1 MKLHE
6 LSIKRPVAVIMVI
19 LMFVVIGAY
28 SLGMLPLEMTPE
40 MDMSMAI
47 VMTTYPNVGSEE
59 VENLVTKNVE
69 SAISSVSGVDTIT
82 SQSSEGTSIV
92 MVSFAS
98 GTDMDEA
105 TNDMKDNLEM

>member
-1 MKLHE
+1 MIDFNTLINTCFVVFMIKYHMDKELFDMKLHE

-47 VMTTYPNVGSEE
+47 VMTTYPNVGS
-59 VENLVTKNVE
+59 
-69 SAISSVSGVDTIT
+69 
-82 SQSSEGTSIV
+82 
-92 MVSFAS
+92 
-98 GTDMDEA
+98 
-105 TNDMKDNLEM
+105 